1 MHACEDLNM
10 NGRRGLFLDLGD
22 TLVRVED
29 DEIYTD
35 DKGHVAFLEN
45 TVATLQKVSKDF
57 DAIFIVTNQAGI
69 EAGIVPFEASQSF
82 IDQVDAA
89 LGGLI
94 TDYWACPRRASI
106 YRKPNPGMIEGLA
119 DKHFIDLSLSVF
131 VGDSESDRV
140 AATRAGIGAFVLAE
154 DYFSRGGQ
162 S

>member
-1 MHACEDLNM
+1 M

-35 DKGHVAFLEN
+35 DKGQVEFLEN
-45 TVATLQKVSKDF
+45 RVATIQKVSKDF
-57 DAIFIVTNQAGI
+57 DATFIVTNQAGI
-69 EAGIVPFEASQSF
+69 EAGVVSFEASQSF
-82 IDQVDAA
+82 VEQVDAA

-94 TDYWACPRRASI
+94 TDSWACPRKGSI

-119 DKHFIDLSLSVF
+119 DKHFIDLSQSVF

-140 AATRAGIGAFVLAE
+140 AATRAGIGAFIFAE
-154 DYFSRGGQ
+154 DYFFRGDQG
-162 S
+162 